1 MKVILSVMVLFYCRL
16 VLAVDVQTLIS
27 GELLYKDECQRC
39 HDSSLVPI
47 SDGTSLKSLDD
58 LRWQISTCV
67 SALSIFWMPKDEE
80 EVAVYL
86 NHNFYHFEN
95 TPKPAQ

>member
-1 MKVILSVMVLFYCRL
+1 MKIIFSVMVLFYAQL
-16 VLAVDVQTLIS
+16 VLAEDAQTLNS
-27 GELLYKDECQRC
+27 GELLYKEECQRC

-67 SALSIFWMPKDEE
+67 SSLRIFWTPKDEE
-80 EVAVYL
+80 DVAVYL

-95 TPKPAQ
+95 TSKPAQ